1 MGILMRRFKREKHK
15 MEMNLYQESLV
26 NISIYTFRK
35 DLLGSFEYL
44 RVEFKRDVKDL
55 QRIQYKRNIKIKRF

>member
-1 MGILMRRFKREKHK
+1 MRRFKREKHK